1 MPFDNTINSLKKTH
15 ESQDGSNLRSILLS
29 VAILIGFIFV
39 VSLAIYFIN
48 DNYGLAC
55 SCKVT
60 LPIIIAVL
68 TSLGVFVGILTYYFL
83 SKSYSK
89 EKQQILGRVEHT
101 LNFLEQDDKVIVS
114 ALIKDRGEITQS
126 NLANVTGI
134 SPVKLHRKLSGLESK
149 GVVRKEKNGM
159 TNKVILDDSFKELF
173 IK

>member
-1 MPFDNTINSLKKTH
+1 MSFDNTIDSLKRTD

-89 EKQQILGRVEHT
+89 EKQQILGNIEHT
-101 LNFLEQDDKVIVS
+101 LDFLEHDNKVIVL
-114 ALIKDRGEITQS
+114 ALIRDGGEITQS
-126 NLANVTGI
+126 NLADVTGI
-134 SPVKLHRKLSGLESK
+134 NAVKLHRKLANLESK

-159 TNKVILDDSFKELF
+159 TNKVILNDSFKELF
-173 IK
+173 IQ